1 MDIVILGVAM
11 FTLIVLALTALI
23 LFAKSKLVNT
33 GDVKIEINGDAEK
46 SFDAPAGDKL
56 LNVLSGQGI
65 FVSSACGGGGTCGQC
80 RVKIKEGGGD
90 ILPTEMSHINKREAR
105 EGCRLACGECEAGS
119 EN

>member
-56 LNVLSGQGI
+56 LNVLSGQG
-65 FVSSACGGGGTCGQC
+65 FCLLTCGGGGTCGQC

-105 EGCRLACGECEAGS
+105 EGCRLACRECEAGS

>member
-56 LNVLSGQGI
+56 LNVLSGQG
-65 FVSSACGGGGTCGQC
+65 FLSPRPAAAAEPAASA
-80 RVKIKEGGGD
+80 
-90 ILPTEMSHINKREAR
+90 A
-105 EGCRLACGECEAGS
+105 
-119 EN
+119 